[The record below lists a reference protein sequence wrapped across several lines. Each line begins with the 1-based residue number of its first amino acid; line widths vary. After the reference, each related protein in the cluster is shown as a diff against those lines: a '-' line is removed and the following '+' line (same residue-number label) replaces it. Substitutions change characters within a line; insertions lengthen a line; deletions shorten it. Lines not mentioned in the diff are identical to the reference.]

1 MLETVYVIA
10 SKHTKFPRA
19 IKACSRPAMCTKNE
33 SPGTV
38 A

>member
-1 MLETVYVIA
+1 MFETVYVIA
-10 SKHTKFPRA
+10 SKHTEFPRA
-19 IKACSRPAMCTKNE
+19 IKACSRPAMRTKSE